1 MLPPIL
7 EYQKW
12 SIVRAK
18 FLNVLLSFCLILCNL
33 VFKVLR
39 LTLKLLK
46 CLKRTEAVLTS
57 KGRLYPRLPV
67 ELKLVNESVMQ
78 PCVAK
83 TLEAHYLWK

>member
-1 MLPPIL
+1 
-7 EYQKW
+7 
-12 SIVRAK
+12 
-18 FLNVLLSFCLILCNL
+18 LCNL

-39 LTLKLLK
+39 PERLTLKLLK
-46 CLKRTEAVLTS
+46 CHLRTEAVLTS